1 MTVKL
6 EVPFNKHALAAAA
19 TFFQTLADSNPVQAG
34 NSLVLGSK
42 VAPVDV
48 TNFEVPDLPVEHKVE
63 RRDLVRDAAG
73 NWVDELDVPEP
84 DETPESS
91 DGLGLDSRGFPWD
104 ARIHAG
110 AKSKNKDLTWR
121 YKPGVDKAL
130 IPKVEAELLQNMNA
144 GKAAAPDVVPEPDE
158 TPIAEKAVAAQQ
170 AATAPAADAPTFAD
184 VMKRAAEAVKQGA
197 LAMTDIDQWAKDKG
211 LASKAG
217 LAMNATVRAEFG
229 EYLTFIGF

>member
-6 EVPFNKHALAAAA
+6 EVPFNKVALAAAA
-19 TFFQTLADSNPVQAG
+19 VFFKTLADNNPVEVASQ
-34 NSLVLGSK
+34 LVLGSK
-42 VAPVDV
+42 VAAVDV
-48 TNFEVPDLPVEHKVE
+48 TDFEVPDAPEADEVVE
-63 RRDLVRDAAG
+63 
-73 NWVDELDVPEP
+73 VPEP
-84 DETPESS
+84 DDAPEVS

-158 TPIAEKAVAAQQ
+158 TPTAAKAVAAQQ

>member
-6 EVPFNKHALAAAA
+6 EVPFNKVALAAAA
-19 TFFQTLADSNPVQAG
+19 VFFKTLADSNPVEVAG
-34 NSLVLGSK
+34 QLILGST
-42 VAPVDV
+42 VAPETRSDEELHAVAEQ
-48 TNFEVPDLPVEHKVE
+48 TLAAAGIVPDPVE
-63 RRDLVRDAAG
+63 
-73 NWVDELDVPEP
+73 ELQVPEVEE
-84 DETPESS
+84 DTPS

-144 GKAAAPDVVPEPDE
+144 GKTAAPDVVPEPDE
-158 TPIAEKAVAAQQ
+158 TPTAEKAVAAQQ

>member
-6 EVPFNKHALAAAA
+6 EVPFNKIALAAAA
-19 TFFQTLADSNPVQAG
+19 VFFKTLADNNPVEAASQ
-34 NSLVLGSK
+34 LVLGSK
-42 VAPVDV
+42 VAAVDV
-48 TNFEVPDLPVEHKVE
+48 TDFEVPDPDADEIVE
-63 RRDLVRDAAG
+63 
-73 NWVDELDVPEP
+73 VPEP
-84 DETPESS
+84 DGAPSDIETS

-110 AKSKNKDLTWR
+110 AKSKNKDLSWR

-158 TPIAEKAVAAQQ
+158 TPTAAKAGAAQQ

>member
-1 MTVKL
+1 MTTVKL
-6 EVPFNKHALAAAA
+6 EVPFNKVALAAAA
-19 TFFQTLADSNPVQAG
+19 VFFKTLADNNPVEVG
-34 NSLVLGSK
+34 SSLVLGSK
-42 VAPVDV
+42 VEPVDV
-48 TNFEVPDLPVEHKVE
+48 ASFEVPDPE
-63 RRDLVRDAAG
+63 A
-73 NWVDELDVPEP
+73 DEIMEVPEP
-84 DETPESS
+84 DDSPEVS

-144 GKAAAPDVVPEPDE
+144 GKASVPDVVPEPDE
-158 TPIAEKAVAAQQ
+158 TPTAAKAVAAQQ
-170 AATAPAADAPTFAD
+170 AAAAPVADAPTFAD